1 MSYHVT
7 KKSWP
12 HHFQNF
18 PYMPVLTHCIQ
29 ELSVSEEVE
38 KIREKLQ
45 SEDMRI
51 DDVISDI
58 SFSLNEKSSTIS
70 QLQNVI
76 DDLKDRQSGGVD
88 PHEFVSLQPF

>member
-1 MSYHVT
+1 M
-7 KKSWP
+7 
-12 HHFQNF
+12 
-18 PYMPVLTHCIQ
+18 
-29 ELSVSEEVE
+29 SEEVE

-45 SEDMRI
+45 SEDMQI

-76 DDLKDRQSGGVD
+76 DDLKDRQSGAVD
-88 PHEFVSLQPF
+88 LHEFVSYQLGMSIVQ

>member
-1 MSYHVT
+1 
-7 KKSWP
+7 
-12 HHFQNF
+12 
-18 PYMPVLTHCIQ
+18 MPVLTHCIQ